1 MWFILGLRLK
11 LRIKIRIKTKKIQ
24 GALEFNQWQWVKPY
38 VELNTQK
45 RIEAEKNRGKD
56 GKAF

>member
-45 RIEAEKNRGKD
+45 E
-56 GKAF
+56 